1 MIVVVVAACRGAAAA
16 AAVGHSCFACY
27 KNKPDSRQ
35 PALPSFGVTSSLRE
49 RTKDILS
56 VVVALLFGV
65 GCGALTSATMY
76 LAWTLITNR
85 YNEARDYDDEDSDF
99 NSDYEDVSPKKMGYC
114 KIPDDVPAVLID
126 VPAPA
131 KEVV

>member
-1 MIVVVVAACRGAAAA
+1 MRVEN
-16 AAVGHSCFACY
+16 
-27 KNKPDSRQ
+27 NKPNV
-35 PALPSFGVTSSLRE
+35 VTSSLRE

-76 LAWTLITNR
+76 LAWSLITNR
-85 YNEARDYDDEDSDF
+85 FEESHDDGDFSD
-99 NSDYEDVSPKKMGYC
+99 DDDVASFKKMGYC
-114 KIPDDVPAVLID
+114 KIPDDAAKA
-126 VPAPA
+126 PAPVLA